1 MYSLSANIP
10 TVSTLQYMYFV
21 AQFAQ
26 KNIIFLE
33 QYIPVYILK
42 LDIINM
48 INNPGT
54 IKVFVY

>member
-10 TVSTLQYMYFV
+10 TGSTLQYMYFV